1 VKNFNDKNVDRTTRG
16 WRGIGLRKDPIV
28 VSEGSCCRAK
38 TPANKGGVK
47 PLCNNFLKIF
57 KNL

>member
-1 VKNFNDKNVDRTTRG
+1 MKNFNDKNVDRTTRG

-28 VSEGSCCRAK
+28 VSEGKLLQGKNSCK
-38 TPANKGGVK
+38 QGGVK